1 MKLGLEMEMK
11 KGEDNF
17 EFEMRV
23 RKEKGL
29 LVSK

>member
-17 EFEMRV
+17 EMRV